1 MSARATGKLGGT
13 TDLIRPLQM
22 QGTFF
27 MSLFRKTGRTMTF
40 PANEIFIK
48 REDFTMKEKLEQIK
62 AQALAQIEASDAL
75 DKLNEVRV
83 NVLGKKGELT
93 AVLKSMKD
101 VSPEERPK
109 VGQMVNETREEIEKV
124 LEEAKARM
132 EKAVREAK
140 LKAEVI
146 DVTLPAK
153 KALIGHRHPNTIALE
168 EVERIF
174 IGMGYDVVEGP
185 EIEKDYYNFEALNI
199 PADHPAKDEQDTF
212 YISGEFLLRTQTS
225 GTQVHEMEKGKL
237 PIRMLAPGRVFRADE
252 VDATHSPSFHQIEG
266 LVIDKNI
273 TFSDLKGTL
282 AEFARELFGEDT
294 KVKFRPHHFPFT
306 EPSAEMDVSCFKCGG
321 SGCRFCKGSGW
332 IEILGCG
339 MVHPHVLEMSGIDP
353 EEYTG
358 FAFGVGLERI
368 ALLKYEID
376 DMRLLYENDIR
387 FLKQF

>member
-1 MSARATGKLGGT
+1 MKAKL
-13 TDLIRPLQM
+13 DQIREQALTQ
-22 QGTFF
+22 
-27 MSLFRKTGRTMTF
+27 
-40 PANEIFIK
+40 IK
-48 REDFTMKEKLEQIK
+48 SCETVEKLNDI
-62 AQALAQIEASDAL
+62 
-75 DKLNEVRV
+75 RV
-83 NVLGKKGELT
+83 AVLGKKGELT
-93 AVLKSMKD
+93 SVLKSMKD
-101 VSPEERPK
+101 VAPEDRPQ
-109 VGQMVNETREEIEKV
+109 VGQWVNETRAEIENV
-124 LEEAKARM
+124 LEEARTKM
-132 EKAVREAK
+132 ERALREAR

-153 KALIGHRHPNTIALE
+153 KAEIGHRHPSTIALE

-174 IGMGYDVVEGP
+174 IGMGYEVVEGP
-185 EIEKDYYNFEALNI
+185 EVEKDYYNFEALNI

-212 YISGEFLLRTQTS
+212 YVLNGNAPGDILLRTQTS
-225 GTQVHEMEKGKL
+225 PVQVREMEKGKL
-237 PIRMLAPGRVFRADE
+237 PIRMIAPGRVFRSDE

-266 LVIDKNI
+266 LVVDKNI
-273 TFSDLKGTL
+273 TFADLKGTL

-306 EPSAEMDVSCFKCGG
+306 EPSAEVDVSCFKCGG

-353 EEYTG
+353 QEYSG
-358 FAFGVGLERI
+358 FAFGAGLERI

-376 DMRLLYENDIR
+376 DMRLLYENDAR

>member
-1 MSARATGKLGGT
+1 MKAKV
-13 TDLIRPLQM
+13 DQIR
-22 QGTFF
+22 
-27 MSLFRKTGRTMTF
+27 
-40 PANEIFIK
+40 E
-48 REDFTMKEKLEQIK
+48 
-62 AQALAQIEASDAL
+62 QALAQIKDCDTIE
-75 DKLNEVRV
+75 KLNEIRV
-83 NVLGKKGELT
+83 SILGKKGELT
-93 AVLKSMKD
+93 EVLKSMKD
-101 VSPEERPK
+101 VAPEDRPK
-109 VGQMVNETREEIEKV
+109 VGQWVNETRTEIETV
-124 LEEAKARM
+124 LEEAKTRM

-140 LKAEVI
+140 MRAEVI

-153 KALIGHRHPNTIALE
+153 KAEIGHRHPNTIALE

-174 IGMGYDVVEGP
+174 VGMGYEVVEGP
-185 EIEKDYYNFEALNI
+185 EVEKDYYNFEALNI

-212 YISGEFLLRTQTS
+212 YINGDILLRTQTS
-225 GTQVHEMEKGKL
+225 GVQVHEMEKGKL
-237 PIRMLAPGRVFRADE
+237 PIRMIAPGRVFRADE

-273 TFSDLKGTL
+273 TFADLKGTL
-282 AEFARELFGEDT
+282 AEFAKEMFGEDT
-294 KVKFRPHHFPFT
+294 RVKFRPHHFPFT

-321 SGCRFCKGSGW
+321 KGCRFCKGEGW

-339 MVHPHVLEMSGIDP
+339 MVHPHVLEMSHIDP

>member
-1 MSARATGKLGGT
+1 MDEALKQIDVS
-13 TDLIRPLQM
+13 
-22 QGTFF
+22 
-27 MSLFRKTGRTMTF
+27 
-40 PANEIFIK
+40 
-48 REDFTMKEKLEQIK
+48 EKLEVLNDIK
-62 AQALAQIEASDAL
+62 VAF
-75 DKLNEVRV
+75 
-83 NVLGKKGELT
+83 LGKKGELT
-93 AVLKSMKD
+93 SVLKSMKD
-101 VSPEERPK
+101 VAPEDRPK
-109 VGQMVNETREEIEKV
+109 VGQLVNDARTVIGEK
-124 LEEAKARM
+124 LEEKKSNLAKKERD
-132 EKAVREAK
+132 EQIKRET
-140 LKAEVI
+140 I

-153 KALIGHRHPNTIALE
+153 KPMVGHRHPNTIALE

-174 IGMGYDVVEGP
+174 VGMGYEVVEGP
-185 EIEKDYYNFEALNI
+185 EIEYDYYNFEALNI
-199 PADHPAKDEQDTF
+199 PANHPAKDEQDTF
-212 YISGEFLLRTQTS
+212 YVNSNILLRTQTS
-225 GTQVHEMEKGKL
+225 PVQVHVMEEGHL
-237 PIRMLAPGRVFRADE
+237 PIRMIAPGRVFRSDE

-282 AEFARELFGEDT
+282 AEFAKQLFGEET

-306 EPSAEMDVSCFKCGG
+306 EPSAEVDVTCFKCGG

-339 MVHPHVLEMSGIDP
+339 MVHPKVLEMSGIDSKI
-353 EEYTG
+353 YSG